1 MNAGRF
7 HHRGRLLAAGH
18 LPRRL
23 AGVTQVVVPPGAL
36 ISPLVLE
43 MLASAGIPL
52 VREGQEA
59 GGQEISPGST
69 LRANSQARTGHLL
82 VAAEVAYELV
92 GRATVEI
99 ARSGKCPSQV
109 ETKPWEQGSAGWGDW
124 LSAEAGRRLVH
135 FGPNPELVASVAMLR
150 WAIPAAS
157 VQSVAQASRALSAFG
172 PRVLAVEMPGRTL
185 FEARHIIG
193 LMAG

>member
-1 MNAGRF
+1 M
-7 HHRGRLLAAGH
+7 AAGH

-23 AGVTQVVVPPGAL
+23 AGIDQVVVPQGAL

-52 VREGQEA
+52 VREGQDTNASPSSVATE
-59 GGQEISPGST
+59 GVPGQE
-69 LRANSQARTGHLL
+69 LRQTCLL
-82 VAAEVAYELV
+82 VVSEVPYELV
-92 GRATVEI
+92 ERATFEF
-99 ARSGKCPSQV
+99 ARGGKCNSKV
-109 ETKPWEQGSAGWGDW
+109 EVKSWDAGSVGWGDW
-124 LSAEAGRRLVH
+124 LTNDSRRRLVH

-157 VQSVAQASRALSAFG
+157 VHSVTQASRALSAFN
-172 PRVLAVEMPGRTL
+172 PRLLAVEMPGRTM

-193 LMAG
+193 LMAAQEGSQCA

>member
-7 HHRGRLLAAGH
+7 HHRGRLLASGH

-23 AGVTQVVVPPGAL
+23 TGIAQVVVPQGAL
-36 ISPLVLE
+36 VSPLVLE

-52 VREGQEA
+52 VREGQET
-59 GGQEISPGST
+59 GGQAPSNASADTTAAPQ
-69 LRANSQARTGHLL
+69 RNGHLL
-82 VAAEVAYELV
+82 VAAEVPYELV
-92 GRATVEI
+92 GRATVEA
-99 ARSGKCPSQV
+99 ARSGKCPALV
-109 ETKPWEQGSAGWGDW
+109 ETKAWEQGSVGWGDW
-124 LSAEAGRRLVH
+124 LSADAGRRLVH

-157 VQSVAQASRALSAFG
+157 VQSVAQASRALSAIG

>member
-23 AGVTQVVVPPGAL
+23 TGIAQVVVPPGAL
-36 ISPLVLE
+36 VSPLVLE

-52 VREGQEA
+52 VREGQETVGNELPSA
-59 GGQEISPGST
+59 TQVSVPTT
-69 LRANSQARTGHLL
+69 LRTGNLL

-92 GRATVEI
+92 GRATVEA
-99 ARSGKCPSQV
+99 ARSGKCPPVV
-109 ETKPWEQGSAGWGDW
+109 ETRAWEQGLSVWADW
-124 LSAEAGRRLVH
+124 LSADVGRRLVH

-157 VQSVAQASRALSAFG
+157 VQSVAQASRALANVR